1 MKTVTVDLEDL
12 EKIVFATSVIKTIE
26 STMAARKNDPFVRPH
41 LEFTEAH
48 DRLAS
53 AMRNAHRAEA
63 GTLVAWDGKLEE
75 DEIAMLKAI
84 VRHDRDEEHR
94 ATHTGLPFT
103 ISTEEK
109 IGHGGMSTG
118 DRLAAK
124 SCVRMGQ
131 FIHGVIWAGDAAPSI
146 TPSARGFAVTITP
159 RGVQKLAEAEGANV

>member
-53 AMRNAHRAEA
+53 AMRNARRAEA

-103 ISTEEK
+103 ISNEEK
-109 IGHGGMSTG
+109 TG
-118 DRLAAK
+118 YGAADRLAAK

-159 RGVQKLAEAEGANV
+159 RGVQKLAEAEASQ